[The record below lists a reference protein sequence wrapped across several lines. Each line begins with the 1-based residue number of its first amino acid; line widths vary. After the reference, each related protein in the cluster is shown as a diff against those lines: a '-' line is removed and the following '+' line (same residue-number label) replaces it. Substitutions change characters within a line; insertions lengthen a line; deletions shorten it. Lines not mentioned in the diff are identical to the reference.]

1 MWNLVSDLI
10 ALKENLVKFFLS
22 RIWLFNALKR
32 TREIIPKRLLN
43 KGIKKP
49 RLKFNLGLVLI
60 GLGTSEPWS
69 FILVYLYT
77 VQVLPS
83 KAEIETER

>member
-1 MWNLVSDLI
+1 MWNLISDLI

-32 TREIIPKRLLN
+32 TWESIPKRLLN

-69 FILVYLYT
+69 FILVYCT
-77 VQVLPS
+77 GF
-83 KAEIETER
+83 TF